1 MVMVS
6 GLGLLLTELAFG
18 ATTDGRLVQFPSFP
32 DRQFSQDF
40 FAFIQVQPLQEPDL
54 LCTGGEK
61 RAWYTLFT
69 HAQFPP
75 KF

>member
-6 GLGLLLTELAFG
+6 GLGLLLTALAFG

-32 DRQFSQDF
+32 DRQLSQDF
-40 FAFIQVQPLQEPDL
+40 FAFIQAQPLQEPDL
-54 LCTGGEK
+54 LCMSGEK
-61 RAWYTLFT
+61 RAWYTLFA